1 MGNRR
6 TGCCRC
12 GRPRRGLGLAAN
24 DDRVGGAHPLLRSV
38 LLGRGRR
45 RRSASGDPGVGAR
58 RTRVPAAM
66 AGGYDGV
73 RGRSASGARV
83 QGSNARRLGC
93 PADRGSADGAG
104 RPASRL
110 ARCAAPRRLRCGR
123 AGRVDRRGF
132 VRIPSPGRAESSAGP
147 RHRLERAR
155 EPAGPRGL
163 PRFCGS
169 GFRSGGRDDPHRDP
183 RLARAWLSSGH
194 LGTHTMPA
202 PATRC
207 PATWTT
213 TDGARWGPPPR
224 SCWPPTICPRRP
236 PFPLDWRTD
245 PITGPVFW
253 GDREAAC
260 GFWR

>member
-194 LGTHTMPA
+194 LGTQLCRPPPRGVRLPGQPRMA
-202 PATRC
+202 L
-207 PATWTT
+207 
-213 TDGARWGPPPR
+213 GGGPPPR

-245 PITGPVFW
+245 PTTGPVFW